1 MVVLGCC
8 DTDWV
13 GGHDKD
19 ILDAILPRNGFILA
33 TLSIN
38 KRKWGCL
45 GCIPDWFGALRGAPK
60 VTDG

>member
-1 MVVLGCC
+1 MVVLERR
-8 DTDWV
+8 DTNWV
-13 GGHDKD
+13 GGHDED

-38 KRKWGCL
+38 RRKWGYL
-45 GCIPDWFGALRGAPK
+45 GCIPDWFGALRGAPR